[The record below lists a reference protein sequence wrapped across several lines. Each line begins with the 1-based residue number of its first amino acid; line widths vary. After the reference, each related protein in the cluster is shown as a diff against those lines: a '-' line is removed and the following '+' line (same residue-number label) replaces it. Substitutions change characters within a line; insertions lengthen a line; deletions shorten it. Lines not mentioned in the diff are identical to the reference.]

1 VANKPIS
8 VTIKGDYSDRDIK
21 RAMKDLDSLRKQ
33 GPKTSQAL
41 RSVGK
46 GFAIAG
52 AAAGA
57 AAIAIGYQ
65 SVKAAAAEEEAV
77 AKLNKTLENMGLAR
91 DAAGVEKFIDDMQFA
106 TGVADDQLRPAF
118 SKLVVAIGDTGKAMD
133 ATQLAMDIAAGTG
146 KDLASVS
153 LALSKA
159 YTGNAGALGRLGV
172 PLDKA
177 LIKSG
182 DMVAITKELS
192 KVFGGQAAA
201 SAQTLTGKMRI
212 LDVAVDEL
220 SESFGIGLAEG
231 LLTGTDGVDDASQKL
246 RDMQNDAESL
256 GRVISGLGA
265 SLLSNIDPFLLGSM
279 KVADSWDDAWAAVE
293 RFQINVQDMTGEI
306 SDEEGQRARDALDA
320 ADIGRDNAMRNFA
333 RQSVAAPPDPSEAVV
348 TSRTLP
354 GGGIT
359 NVYNFNGGIRV
370 ESGAALTQ
378 VQKQAARLA
387 ALSGSRYAGMAATG
401 QGYAS

>member
-41 RSVGK
+41 RNVGK

-118 SKLVVAIGDTGKAMD
+118 SKLVVAIGDTGRAME
-133 ATQLAMDIAAGTG
+133 ATQLAMDISAGTG

-192 KVFGGQAAA
+192 KVFGGQAAT
-201 SAQTLTGKMRI
+201 SAKTLTGRMRI

-220 SESFGIGLAEG
+220 SESFGIGLSEG
-231 LLTGTDGVDDASQKL
+231 LLSGTSGVDDAAQSL
-246 RDMQNDAESL
+246 RDMQDDAENL
-256 GRVISGLGA
+256 GRAIAGLG
-265 SLLSNIDPFLLGSM
+265 SSILSNVDPFILGAM
-279 KVADSWDDAWAAVE
+279 KVADAWDDAWAAIE
-293 RFQINVQDMTGEI
+293 RVDVNVQDFWGEI
-306 SDEEGQRARDALDA
+306 SDQEGQRRRESLDA
-320 ADIGRDNAMRNFA
+320 ADAQRETTMRNFA
-333 RQSVAAPPDPSEAVV
+333 LGMNAPPPVSDSVV
-348 TSRTLP
+348 TSRVLP
-354 GGGIT
+354 GGGMT

-370 ESGAALTQ
+370 ESSAALTQ
-378 VQKQAARLA
+378 VQQQAARLA
-387 ALSGSRYAGMAATG
+387 SLAGSRYAGMASTG
-401 QGYAS
+401 KGYQ